1 MAQVKWLSKALDDM
15 ESIAEYISKD
25 SIRYA
30 ENLIQKIFE
39 RAELLESNPLI
50 GRMVPEFRRKDMRE
64 LIIGNYRI
72 VYLVYTD
79 RVDVIRV
86 HHSKR
91 KMSRKNLF
99 E

>member
-1 MAQVKWLSKALDDM
+1 MVEVKWLPRALDDID
-15 ESIAEYISKD
+15 SIADYISKD
-25 SIRYA
+25 SDRYA
-30 ENLIQKIFE
+30 KRLVQKIIE
-39 RAELLESNPLI
+39 RAELLIANPML
-50 GRMVPEFRRKDMRE
+50 GRMVPEFRRKNLRE

-72 VYLVYTD
+72 VYLIYTN

-91 KMSRKNLF
+91 KMSRRNLF

>member
-1 MAQVKWLSKALDDM
+1 MAEVKWLPKALDDL

-25 SIRYA
+25 SARYA
-30 ENLIQKIFE
+30 ENLVQKIFE
-39 RAELLESNPLI
+39 RAELLETNQLI
-50 GRMVPEFRRKDMRE
+50 GRMVPEFRRKNLRE

-72 VYLVYTD
+72 VYLVYTY